1 MADSSKKLT
10 NKITSISYLK
20 HDHEDYVAS
29 VGGKVLRINRW
40 FTGTEFSEIARFQY
54 RERANNFVD
63 VGWQEKNGHFIAT
76 SLNTGQIQLW
86 KYDWKRDLCIAHTYE
101 DCQRSVNSLTFDPY
115 RPNLLYA
122 GSQSQIVVFDLREK
136 KLVSTYLDRED
147 AVRDLRFPYSDRSEF
162 ATAHDSGKVMI
173 WDTRKSDKCLRV
185 ISCHAHVVFSCDWH
199 PTNNQRM
206 VTAGRDQYIKVWD
219 LSDSVESAVYTILT
233 YAGVRKVRWRPG
245 HDDQCASYGSMAWDC
260 DINIWDLSRTYIPV
274 AVLKNHSQVISGLI
288 WRDSNSLI
296 SSSADNRILLDELK
310 NPHIPAKDATPSS
323 LTFNAYGHLCTA
335 IRTPVADKESK
346 TVDEN
351 DNLFKFCNAYHHLQY
366 NNSVVTSYAQNLTD
380 DRKIYYLA
388 KHYLITGKLFG
399 QICDHNREVA
409 DKVQLHHIAQTW
421 SVLKVMYQN
430 YSTQNDN
437 RKVSIPDLDHF
448 GKDLVLDEDDTDGSL
463 SDDAPS
469 SSYAFTSAMSD
480 DGEIGIGALDGEVS
494 IFSFQAPGHMPT
506 EAFEYASLENDGTP
520 TIGSESQ
527 DRIERASC
535 DNSESYSKP
544 TELVADLF
552 VTKPTP
558 EMIEVRSWK
567 FSDIIPDLLKSYADE
582 GDVQTCV
589 SIIAALG
596 ERFDVTSINEETVVN
611 WYNYYLEILD
621 KFELWN
627 AHNELIKT
635 AHYSAIRELS
645 FSWPYNTGC
654 NNCKKVVNKAGCCNI
669 CKKQAALCSVCHLPV
684 KGLYVWCHG
693 CGHGGHL
700 QHMKEWIKKN
710 HVCPTGCKHRCE
722 YD

>member
-1 MADSSKKLT
+1 MVLFLYYKSSL
-10 NKITSISYLK
+10 
-20 HDHEDYVAS
+20 
-29 VGGKVLRINRW
+29 
-40 FTGTEFSEIARFQY
+40 
-54 RERANNFVD
+54 
-63 VGWQEKNGHFIAT
+63 GHFIAT

-335 IRTPVADKESK
+335 IRTPVADKE
-346 TVDEN
+346 
-351 DNLFKFCNAYHHLQY
+351 
-366 NNSVVTSYAQNLTD
+366 
-380 DRKIYYLA
+380 
-388 KHYLITGKLFG
+388 
-399 QICDHNREVA
+399 
-409 DKVQLHHIAQTW
+409 
-421 SVLKVMYQN
+421 
-430 YSTQNDN
+430 
-437 RKVSIPDLDHF
+437 RKVSVPDLDHF

-506 EAFEYASLENDGTP
+506 EAFEYASLENDG
-520 TIGSESQ
+520 
-527 DRIERASC
+527 

-558 EMIEVRSWK
+558 EMIVRSWK